1 MQGIS
6 CNNSIVLSPTRKVI
20 MGLAAAFLL
29 SFLLVFAFSPHFH
42 DSQAGVR
49 QNESAAVG
57 SLRKIHGLESKYAA
71 AHPNE
76 GFACQLQRL
85 RSVEDVTTDYDP
97 TKTLLSGE
105 WSGYKFVLA
114 GCTPTEKG
122 IVIRFQITAVPLA
135 RGLTGVRA
143 FCTDES
149 GTLFYADN
157 GSATEC
163 LSSRL
168 PLF

>member
-1 MQGIS
+1 
-6 CNNSIVLSPTRKVI
+6 
-20 MGLAAAFLL
+20 
-29 SFLLVFAFSPHFH
+29 LLVIAFSPHFH
-42 DSQAGVR
+42 DSHGGIR

-57 SLRKIHGLESKYAA
+57 SLREIHDLQSKYAA

-85 RSVEDVTTDYDP
+85 RPAEATAYDP
-97 TKTLLSGE
+97 TTALLAGE
-105 WSGYKFVLA
+105 WSVYKFVLA

-122 IVIRFQITAVPLA
+122 IVVSYQITAVPIA

-143 FCTDES
+143 FCADES
-149 GTLFYADN
+149 GTLFYEEN
-157 GSATEC
+157 GSATQC

>member
-1 MQGIS
+1 M
-6 CNNSIVLSPTRKVI
+6 LSPKRKAI
-20 MGLAAAFLL
+20 LGLAAGFLL
-29 SFLLVFAFSPHFH
+29 SLLLIIAFSPLH
-42 DSQAGVR
+42 DSQGGLR

-57 SLRKIHGLESKYAA
+57 SLRKIHDLQSKYAA
-71 AHPNE
+71 AHPKE
-76 GFACQLQRL
+76 GFTCQLQRL
-85 RSVEDVTTDYDP
+85 RPAETTATAYDP
-97 TKTLLSGE
+97 ATTLFAGE

-122 IVIRFQITAVPLA
+122 IVVRYQITAVPVA

-143 FCTDES
+143 FCADES
-149 GTLFYADN
+149 GTLFYEEN

-168 PLF
+168 PVF

>member
-1 MQGIS
+1 
-6 CNNSIVLSPTRKVI
+6 

-29 SFLLVFAFSPHFH
+29 SFLVVFAFSPHFH
-42 DSQAGVR
+42 DSNAGIR
-49 QNESAAVG
+49 QNESVAVG
-57 SLRKIHGLESKYAA
+57 SLRKIHDLQSKYTS

-76 GFACQLQRL
+76 GFACQLQLL
-85 RSVEDVTTDYDP
+85 RPAEDTTTTAYDP
-97 TKTLLSGE
+97 TTTMLAGE
-105 WSGYKFVLA
+105 WSGYKFALA

-122 IVIRFQITAVPLA
+122 IVIHYQTTAVPIT

-149 GTLFYADN
+149 GTLFYAES

-168 PLF
+168 PVF